1 VKKLLLQAP
10 LGRGPEERTVRCCP
24 PLRADGTGCELWR
37 FVGSRRPRCRGV
49 CEPGRSRPTRD
60 EIDGFKELDC

>member
-10 LGRGPEERTVRCCP
+10 LGRSPEERTVRECRL
-24 PLRADGTGCELWR
+24 LRADGTGCELWR
-37 FVGSRRPRCRGV
+37 FVGSHPPRCRGV
-49 CEPGRSRPTRD
+49 REPGRSHPTRD